1 MLFAVF
7 GSDGRAVDS
16 PQEGHHLCP
25 GAGRIGREGSV
36 AGTGGDPLPHRPL
49 YGAVV
54 IGIAGNVPEG
64 VSSEAR
70 PGFSHCV
77 VHEGHDLCPGT
88 GIIG

>member
-54 IGIAGNVPEG
+54 IGIIGNVSEG
-64 VSSEAR
+64 VSSKAR
-70 PGFSHCV
+70 PGLSNGV
-77 VHEGHDLCPGT
+77 VHERYDLCPGT
-88 GIIG
+88 GIVR